1 MDKQNVVYTYNGIL
15 ATKMNEISI
24 CINID
29 VPGNYAQ
36 CNKLVK
42 NKYRMI

>member
-1 MDKQNVVYTYNGIL
+1 MDKQNVVYTY
-15 ATKMNEISI
+15 TKMNEISI

-36 CNKLVK
+36 CNKLEK